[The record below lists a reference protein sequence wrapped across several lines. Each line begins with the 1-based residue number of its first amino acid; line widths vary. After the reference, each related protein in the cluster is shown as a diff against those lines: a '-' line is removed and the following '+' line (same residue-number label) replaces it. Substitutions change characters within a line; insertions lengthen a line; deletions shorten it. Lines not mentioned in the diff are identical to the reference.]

1 MTPGRLGLFDAFGV
15 ELEYMIVDRQ
25 TLGVRPIADR
35 VLMAGARSAEPV
47 SDAEV
52 PETGIGWSNELVLH
66 VIELKTVEPVPALAG
81 LPARF
86 ADSVR
91 RVNRILSSLGA
102 RLMPS
107 AMHPLM
113 DPARDMRLWPHD
125 NAEIYAAFD
134 RIFGCTG
141 HGWSN
146 LQSVH
151 LNLPFRG
158 DEEFGRLHAAVR
170 LILPMLPALAASSP
184 MMDGRVTGVADNRLA
199 VYRTNA
205 RRVPSVSGQV
215 IPEPV
220 FTRADYQARV
230 LEGIYADLR
239 PLDPEG
245 LLREE
250 WVNARGA
257 IARFSRNSIEV
268 RVLDVQ
274 ETPGAD
280 VAICA
285 AIVAVLR
292 NLVAERW
299 SPLARQQ
306 AWETAPLHRILLRTI
321 DRAEEAVI
329 SERDYLDALGVPA
342 SLGAAPT
349 AGAVWDHLVGQCVRS
364 DPGAGE
370 FVPALDR
377 ILRQGTLSTR
387 LRRRLGPTPSPERV
401 TDVYRELCE
410 CLPSAARPAGGMFDA
425 PA

>member
-205 RRVPSVSGQV
+205 
-215 IPEPV
+215 
-220 FTRADYQARV
+220 
-230 LEGIYADLR
+230 
-239 PLDPEG
+239 
-245 LLREE
+245 
-250 WVNARGA
+250 
-257 IARFSRNSIEV
+257 
-268 RVLDVQ
+268 
-274 ETPGAD
+274 
-280 VAICA
+280 
-285 AIVAVLR
+285 
-292 NLVAERW
+292 
-299 SPLARQQ
+299 
-306 AWETAPLHRILLRTI
+306 
-321 DRAEEAVI
+321 
-329 SERDYLDALGVPA
+329 
-342 SLGAAPT
+342 
-349 AGAVWDHLVGQCVRS
+349 
-364 DPGAGE
+364 
-370 FVPALDR
+370 
-377 ILRQGTLSTR
+377 
-387 LRRRLGPTPSPERV
+387 
-401 TDVYRELCE
+401 
-410 CLPSAARPAGGMFDA
+410 
-425 PA
+425 